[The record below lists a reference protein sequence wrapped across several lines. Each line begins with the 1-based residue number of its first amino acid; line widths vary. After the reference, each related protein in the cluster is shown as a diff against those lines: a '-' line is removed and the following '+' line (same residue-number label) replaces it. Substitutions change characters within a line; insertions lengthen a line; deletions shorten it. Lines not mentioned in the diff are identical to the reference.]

1 MREVSKPEKQ
11 ATTKVTEPAGIVAAS
26 GMPALESAELQA
38 RHRRYLQAATSDNTR
53 RTYRSAIHRFE
64 RWGGRL
70 PTDRDTLIRYL
81 LAHAETL
88 NTRTLD
94 VHLTAL
100 SQWHRFQGFADPGQD
115 PTVRKTLEG
124 MRRVHGQPKRKARAL
139 RLEHLVA
146 LIDWL
151 QTQPESLKKHRDLAL
166 VQTGFFGAF
175 RRSELVSIQVE
186 DLSWE
191 SEGLIIRLPRSK
203 TDQQGE
209 GLQRALP
216 AGNGQIC
223 PVRALR
229 NWLLVAEITSGPVF
243 RPISRWNEC
252 QTRALRPAAVNE
264 LLKSLGTACGFDFV
278 PELSSHSFRRGLST
292 SAARENLSFEAIKK
306 QGGWKNDAV
315 VRGYIDEGRQFAD
328 NVATTLIN
336 ELNQLLE
343 KDSKQYDSDVND
355 L

>member
-1 MREVSKPEKQ
+1 MK
-11 ATTKVTEPAGIVAAS
+11 AS
-26 GMPALESAELQA
+26 SSGLPVLNEAELQA
-38 RHRRYLQAATSDNTR
+38 RHQRYLQAATSENTR
-53 RTYRSAIHRFE
+53 RTYRSAIRRFK

-81 LAHAETL
+81 LAHAEAL
-88 NTRTLD
+88 NTRTLE

-124 MRRVHGQPKRKARAL
+124 MRRVHGQPKKKARAL
-139 RLEHLVA
+139 RLEHLAA
-146 LIDWL
+146 LLDWL
-151 QTQPESLKKHRDLAL
+151 KAQPESLKKHRDLAL

-175 RRSELVSIQVE
+175 RRSELVNIKVE
-186 DLSWE
+186 DLVWE
-191 SEGLIIRLPRSK
+191 PEGVIVRMARSK

-216 AGNGQIC
+216 AGAGQIC
-223 PVRALR
+223 PVRALE
-229 NWLLVAEITSGPVF
+229 NWLQVAGITSGPVF

-252 QTRALRPAAVNE
+252 QDRPLRPAAINE
-264 LLKSLGTACGFDFV
+264 LLKSLGTACGLDFV

-292 SAARENLSFEAIKK
+292 SAARENLSFESIKK

-315 VRGYIDEGRQFAD
+315 VRGYIEEGRQFAD
-328 NVATTLIN
+328 NVATTLMD
-336 ELNQLLE
+336 ELEQLLE
-343 KDSKQYDSDVND
+343 GGNTAES
-355 L
+355 